1 MVFGS
6 WRGWGDADSRLRWLI
21 GQLDQ
26 IATSRMRPTPPRR
39 PELFGLIIR
48 AVIAQRGLRGAAEA
62 ILEAISRV
70 RYPKRE

>member
-26 IATSRMRPTPPRR
+26 SVHVEDEADPAKEARAIWPHHSCRNCPTWVEGRSGGY
-39 PELFGLIIR
+39 FG
-48 AVIAQRGLRGAAEA
+48 G
-62 ILEAISRV
+62 
-70 RYPKRE
+70 Y